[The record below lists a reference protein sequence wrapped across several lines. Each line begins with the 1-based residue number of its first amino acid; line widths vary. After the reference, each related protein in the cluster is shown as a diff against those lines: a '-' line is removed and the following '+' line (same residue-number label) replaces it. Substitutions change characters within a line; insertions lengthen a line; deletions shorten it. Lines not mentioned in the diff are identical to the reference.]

1 MRGGFDLPSPLF
13 LKFVPV
19 ERAVLCR
26 ELCNEWQFKDT
37 KSNFPPE
44 VSQGKRGREG
54 ENGLVIFFVFEN
66 VVWALKF

>member
-1 MRGGFDLPSPLF
+1 MRGGFDLLSPLF

-37 KSNFPPE
+37 ESNFPPE
-44 VSQGKRGREG
+44 VSQGKRGEEKEKMGSLFFLFLRTSS
-54 ENGLVIFFVFEN
+54 GL
-66 VVWALKF
+66 

>member
-1 MRGGFDLPSPLF
+1 MRGGFDLLSPLF

-37 KSNFPPE
+37 ESKFNPPE
-44 VSQGKRGREG
+44 VSQGERGREG
-54 ENGLVIFFVFEN
+54 ENGLV
-66 VVWALKF
+66 KFLFLRTSSGL